1 MCTCTLKL
9 YRGNV
14 ETQTEETEVT
24 TKEAACQT
32 LSDEDEAVDKLR
44 TAINE
49 GNNVEELKKLMTDE
63 WPREVYSKVHIVEG
77 DILGAP
83 KDQDLAIITSGDLK
97 LEKGIARRYRER
109 FGGIEEL
116 QAQGKGL
123 GEVACLIS
131 SISVPATRDTVR
143 DERFVWYMLA
153 EKEPLELAD
162 TDTVYQAIYQ
172 LKEKMEQYGR
182 LKVALPYSPTH
193 CEDTILKT
201 LEFIFS
207 KSQAE
212 VYVYKRD
219 KISRRKTDAGQTQSS
234 RLGQSKGKQSRR
246 EAVIVKS
253 NGRSYAHLVR
263 ELRKDV
269 NLNAVDVEVSKIRKT
284 QKGDLLL
291 EVRKG
296 KAEDLKTAINNQM
309 HGVQAA
315 RRTKQVVLHLNN
327 LDSITTKEDIISALK
342 VTLGDDV
349 ARCRVTSIR
358 PAYGESQ
365 NATVIAD
372 TDVARLLLKKGTLLN
387 GQDWMCRLHINEVK
401 LLQINV
407 DRGREAHDLLC
418 AKAADLRADVILV
431 AEPNKTKVT
440 SQGWNTDARKDT
452 AICIMSQEINVLAT
466 GMGSGYCWIETDSIV
481 IYSCY
486 FSPNALLETYEKEL
500 TELRESILSVNKET
514 ILGGDF
520 NAKSAEWGMPYE
532 DRRGEVTSGWIAEIG
547 LIVLNTGNKPT
558 FERGASSSIIDL
570 TLATEGIARKCNQW
584 EVLDEE
590 SLSLH
595 NYISWNIDLMGV
607 PLQHIQDSKTSNW
620 ILKHLDKGKFNT
632 ALQTLLKPKSIDNA
646 DQLMDTLTAACN
658 QSMPRRANTSKRGP
672 VYWWTQEIGELRRE
686 CLKARRAYTRKN
698 LPEHAREIRGLNYK
712 LARQTLRV
720 AIKTSKSRCW
730 KKLMEEVD
738 DDIWGKGYRIVFKRT
753 KLGPSLPNMSVE
765 RRRLVAEALFP
776 SQPRVVYNTQPET
789 PLNHFTIDELLAAS
803 EKLKAKKTP
812 GVDCIPAEIIK
823 IAVTEAPDI
832 FLKVCNSALATGC
845 FPTRWKC
852 ADLVLIPKKN
862 RYIDTPSAY
871 RALCV
876 LDAAGKLL
884 EHLILGRLVNHIES
898 NDSLSCNQFGFRK
911 GRSTIGAIEKIVAI
925 ARQAAVTVNRRK
937 KICALVALDIKNAF
951 NSAPRQKIVEELE
964 RIGVDRAHQKN
975 SGKNR
980 QDGGCAN
987 KAHAQ
992 CRRTAFQQE
1001 TSAGFSSVLNS
1012 NVCSTNMD

>member
-1 MCTCTLKL
+1 MEGFVNQTVNTKKEIKDAAADILRMSLKL
-9 YRGNV
+9 ERLNKDRPKVRASITECRQISSCSGTV

-253 NGRSYAHLVR
+253 NGRSYADLVR

-372 TDVARLLLKKGTLLN
+372 TDVARLLLKKGTLLV
-387 GQDWMCRLHINEVK
+387 GLIHCPVK
-401 LLQINV
+401 EREMTGWCHRCWEMGH
-407 DRGREAHDLLC
+407 DRKKCQGPNRADLCFKC
-418 AKAADLRADVILV
+418 AK
-431 AEPNKTKVT
+431 PGHTM
-440 SQGWNTDARKDT
+440 KDCT
-452 AICIMSQEINVLAT
+452 NDP
-466 GMGSGYCWIETDSIV
+466 YCPL
-481 IYSCY
+481 C
-486 FSPNALLETYEKEL
+486 
-500 TELRESILSVNKET
+500 
-514 ILGGDF
+514 
-520 NAKSAEWGMPYE
+520 
-532 DRRGEVTSGWIAEIG
+532 
-547 LIVLNTGNKPT
+547 NKPGH
-558 FERGASSSIIDL
+558 R
-570 TLATEGIARKCNQW
+570 
-584 EVLDEE
+584 
-590 SLSLH
+590 
-595 NYISWNIDLMGV
+595 MG
-607 PLQHIQDSKTSNW
+607 K
-620 ILKHLDKGKFNT
+620 
-632 ALQTLLKPKSIDNA
+632 
-646 DQLMDTLTAACN
+646 
-658 QSMPRRANTSKRGP
+658 
-672 VYWWTQEIGELRRE
+672 
-686 CLKARRAYTRKN
+686 
-698 LPEHAREIRGLNYK
+698 
-712 LARQTLRV
+712 
-720 AIKTSKSRCW
+720 
-730 KKLMEEVD
+730 
-738 DDIWGKGYRIVFKRT
+738 
-753 KLGPSLPNMSVE
+753 
-765 RRRLVAEALFP
+765 
-776 SQPRVVYNTQPET
+776 
-789 PLNHFTIDELLAAS
+789 
-803 EKLKAKKTP
+803 
-812 GVDCIPAEIIK
+812 
-823 IAVTEAPDI
+823 
-832 FLKVCNSALATGC
+832 TGC
-845 FPTRWKC
+845 
-852 ADLVLIPKKN
+852 V
-862 RYIDTPSAY
+862 
-871 RALCV
+871 
-876 LDAAGKLL
+876 G
-884 EHLILGRLVNHIES
+884 
-898 NDSLSCNQFGFRK
+898 
-911 GRSTIGAIEKIVAI
+911 ST
-925 ARQAAVTVNRRK
+925 
-937 KICALVALDIKNAF
+937 
-951 NSAPRQKIVEELE
+951 
-964 RIGVDRAHQKN
+964 
-975 SGKNR
+975 
-980 QDGGCAN
+980 
-987 KAHAQ
+987 
-992 CRRTAFQQE
+992 
-1001 TSAGFSSVLNS
+1001 
-1012 NVCSTNMD
+1012 STK

>member
-1 MCTCTLKL
+1 MEDNKVTNESDPFKRRESLKRTPPGRERSASMSDIIWQKKIGDPEASNPSKRRRAEALFDTSSTGRDEIDRVIQALVSKARVMEGFVNQIVNTKKEIKDAAADILRMSLKL
-9 YRGNV
+9 ERLNKDRPKVRASITERRQISSCSGTF
-14 ETQTEETEVT
+14 ETQTDETEVT

-49 GNNVEELKKLMTDE
+49 GNNVEKLKKLMTNE

-131 SISVPATRDTVR
+131 SISVPATRNTVR

-162 TDTVYQAIYQ
+162 TDTVYQAIHQ
-172 LKEKMEQYGR
+172 LKEKMEQYVSHRLKCMCTSGIRSVVVKLMQGR
-182 LKVALPYSPTH
+182 LKAA
-193 CEDTILKT
+193 D
-201 LEFIFS
+201 
-207 KSQAE
+207 
-212 VYVYKRD
+212 
-219 KISRRKTDAGQTQSS
+219 
-234 RLGQSKGKQSRR
+234 LGKGKQSRR

-253 NGRSYAHLVR
+253 NGRSYADLVP

-284 QKGDLLL
+284 QKSDLLL
-291 EVRKG
+291 KVRKG
-296 KAEDLKTAINNQM
+296 KAEDLKAAINNQM

-315 RRTKQVVLHLNN
+315 RRTKQVVLHLSN

-342 VTLGDDV
+342 ITLGDDV

-372 TDVARLLLKKGTLLN
+372 TDVARLLLKKGTLLV
-387 GQDWMCRLHINEVK
+387 GLIHCPVK
-401 LLQINV
+401 EREITGWCHRCWEHDRKKCQGPNRADLCFKCAKPGHTMKDCTNDPYCPLCNKPGHRMGKTGCLLQINV
-407 DRGREAHDLLC
+407 DKGREAHDLLC

-466 GMGSGYCWIETDSIV
+466 GMGSGYCWIETDSI
-481 IYSCY
+481 
-486 FSPNALLETYEKEL
+486 
-500 TELRESILSVNKET
+500 
-514 ILGGDF
+514 
-520 NAKSAEWGMPYE
+520 
-532 DRRGEVTSGWIAEIG
+532 
-547 LIVLNTGNKPT
+547 
-558 FERGASSSIIDL
+558 
-570 TLATEGIARKCNQW
+570 W

-595 NYISWNIDLMGV
+595 NYISWNIDFMGV

-620 ILKHLDKGKFNT
+620 ILKHLDKGKFDT

-686 CLKARRAYTRKN
+686 CLKARRAYTKKN

-720 AIKTSKSRCW
+720 AITTSKSRCW

-803 EKLKAKKTP
+803 GKLKAKKTP
-812 GVDCIPAEIIK
+812 EVDCIPAEIIK

-852 ADLVLIPKKN
+852 ADLVLIPKK
-862 RYIDTPSAY
+862 ID
-871 RALCV
+871 
-876 LDAAGKLL
+876 
-884 EHLILGRLVNHIES
+884 I
-898 NDSLSCNQFGFRK
+898 
-911 GRSTIGAIEKIVAI
+911 
-925 ARQAAVTVNRRK
+925 
-937 KICALVALDIKNAF
+937 
-951 NSAPRQKIVEELE
+951 
-964 RIGVDRAHQKN
+964 
-975 SGKNR
+975 
-980 QDGGCAN
+980 
-987 KAHAQ
+987 
-992 CRRTAFQQE
+992 
-1001 TSAGFSSVLNS
+1001 
-1012 NVCSTNMD
+1012 

>member
-1 MCTCTLKL
+1 MRWQNDDMEDNTVTNESDPFKRRESLKRTPPGRERSASMSDIIWQKKIGDPEASNPSKRKRAEALFDTSSTGRDEIDRVIQALVSKARVMEGFVNQTVNTKKEIKDAAADILRMSLKL
-9 YRGNV
+9 ERLNKDRPKVRASITECRQISSCSGTV

-172 LKEKMEQYGR
+172 LKEKME
-182 LKVALPYSPTH
+182 H
-193 CEDTILKT
+193 
-201 LEFIFS
+201 

-234 RLGQSKGKQSRR
+234 RLGQSKGKQARR

-253 NGRSYAHLVR
+253 NGRSYADLVR

-372 TDVARLLLKKGTLLN
+372 TDVARLLLKKGTLL
-387 GQDWMCRLHINEVK
+387 
-401 LLQINV
+401 
-407 DRGREAHDLLC
+407 
-418 AKAADLRADVILV
+418 
-431 AEPNKTKVT
+431 
-440 SQGWNTDARKDT
+440 
-452 AICIMSQEINVLAT
+452 
-466 GMGSGYCWIETDSIV
+466 
-481 IYSCY
+481 
-486 FSPNALLETYEKEL
+486 
-500 TELRESILSVNKET
+500 
-514 ILGGDF
+514 
-520 NAKSAEWGMPYE
+520 
-532 DRRGEVTSGWIAEIG
+532 
-547 LIVLNTGNKPT
+547 
-558 FERGASSSIIDL
+558 
-570 TLATEGIARKCNQW
+570 
-584 EVLDEE
+584 
-590 SLSLH
+590 
-595 NYISWNIDLMGV
+595 
-607 PLQHIQDSKTSNW
+607 DSKTSNW
-620 ILKHLDKGKFNT
+620 ILKQLDKGKFNT

-862 RYIDTPSAY
+862 RHIDTPSAY

-911 GRSTIGAIEKIVAI
+911 GRSTIGAIEK
-925 ARQAAVTVNRRK
+925 N
-937 KICALVALDIKNAF
+937 C
-951 NSAPRQKIVEELE
+951 SY
-964 RIGVDRAHQKN
+964 RAT
-975 SGKNR
+975 
-980 QDGGCAN
+980 GC
-987 KAHAQ
+987 
-992 CRRTAFQQE
+992 
-1001 TSAGFSSVLNS
+1001 S
-1012 NVCSTNMD
+1012 NCE